1 MEILGQCLSLVNML
15 KAVSG
20 TNMDLSSVVKLYDE
34 SQMQHDY
41 RQVFSTLLS
50 DFLGTHP
57 GIIEDTEFTPVITN
71 KLDLIQD
78 NQKSD
83 TLGAEDLKIK
93 TQELKIAPN
102 PVRDECLVTFTSGY
116 WFRGIIEIYNMQG
129 RLVNKLP
136 VEVAS
141 GHNNMSLNLS
151 HMKSGVYLLAI
162 KNNHNKPVGTTRLIK
177 S

>member
-1 MEILGQCLSLVNML
+1 MIFWEHIPV
-15 KAVSG
+15 
-20 TNMDLSSVVKLYDE
+20 
-34 SQMQHDY
+34 
-41 RQVFSTLLS
+41 
-50 DFLGTHP
+50 
-57 GIIEDTEFTPVITN
+57 IEDTEFTPFDGTN

-136 VEVAS
+136 VEVTS

-177 S
+177 R